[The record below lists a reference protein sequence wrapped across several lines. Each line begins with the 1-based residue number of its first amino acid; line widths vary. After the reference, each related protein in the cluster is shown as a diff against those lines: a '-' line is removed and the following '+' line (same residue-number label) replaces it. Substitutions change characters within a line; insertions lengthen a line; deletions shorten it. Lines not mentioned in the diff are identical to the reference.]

1 MHLGKEARTAY
12 AVMVLGVLV
21 TAFLRLP
28 LINGG
33 PLEGRNIF
41 TFTSMSF
48 VILTWMRLTHYR
60 FVRREVLLCFSVVA
74 VLFVVWL
81 FVQTLKYEF
90 IEMLP
95 TRGRI
100 AWYSY
105 YVPIVLAPPLIFVAS
120 LFAGLRESERVDR
133 RWTVVIVAGVAM
145 ALLFLTND
153 LHHLAFRFPEEL
165 GPKGEYDPANNH
177 EYGPLFYAAWIWM
190 ATMGIAAIVV
200 LVWRGVRGGFLRRL
214 AGTAVVIVAMASVL
228 PGYGLGWWG
237 PDDLI
242 MYSEATCLFII
253 AFIESLVVAGIF
265 PSNSGYEAMWEASSL
280 RGGFVDGKGGLTG
293 VSLYA
298 PTVTAEQVESA
309 VSRPLVLEGGND
321 ALVAHHVQGGTAF
334 WVRDLTSI
342 RALRERLEDL
352 GDALAGEQAMLTAE
366 NELARGREAL
376 AQREELYAKLFS
388 NTELQLHELQRVLE
402 DIPDGDEEF
411 IEGMHRAA
419 LVAVYIKRYANL
431 MLLGEGGAVDVR
443 ELALALGE
451 TAEHLRDL
459 GVRTEVRADVEGL
472 VQAEAA
478 LGAYAAFWRVIEE
491 TESVPSEIRAAI
503 VPADGAV
510 ELRVSFDAGERPVLA
525 YAMPLAGD
533 AP

>member
-1 MHLGKEARTAY
+1 M
-12 AVMVLGVLV
+12 
-21 TAFLRLP
+21 
-28 LINGG
+28 
-33 PLEGRNIF
+33 
-41 TFTSMSF
+41 
-48 VILTWMRLTHYR
+48 
-60 FVRREVLLCFSVVA
+60 
-74 VLFVVWL
+74 
-81 FVQTLKYEF
+81 
-90 IEMLP
+90 
-95 TRGRI
+95 
-100 AWYSY
+100 
-105 YVPIVLAPPLIFVAS
+105 
-120 LFAGLRESERVDR
+120 
-133 RWTVVIVAGVAM
+133 
-145 ALLFLTND
+145 
-153 LHHLAFRFPEEL
+153 
-165 GPKGEYDPANNH
+165 
-177 EYGPLFYAAWIWM
+177 
-190 ATMGIAAIVV
+190 
-200 LVWRGVRGGFLRRL
+200 
-214 AGTAVVIVAMASVL
+214 
-228 PGYGLGWWG
+228 
-237 PDDLI
+237 
-242 MYSEATCLFII
+242 
-253 AFIESLVVAGIF
+253 AGIF

-280 RGGFVDGKGGLTG
+280 RGGFVDGKGGLTD
-293 VSLYA
+293 VSPNA
-298 PTVTAEQVESA
+298 PTVTAEQIESA
-309 VSRPLVLEGGND
+309 VARPLVLAGGND
-321 ALVAHHVQGGTAF
+321 ALVAHHVRGGTAF

-342 RALRERLEDL
+342 RVLRERLEDL

-459 GVRTEVRADVEGL
+459 GVRTEVRADADGL

-491 TESVPSEIRAAI
+491 TKSVPSEIRAAI

>member
-1 MHLGKEARTAY
+1 
-12 AVMVLGVLV
+12 
-21 TAFLRLP
+21 
-28 LINGG
+28 
-33 PLEGRNIF
+33 
-41 TFTSMSF
+41 
-48 VILTWMRLTHYR
+48 
-60 FVRREVLLCFSVVA
+60 
-74 VLFVVWL
+74 
-81 FVQTLKYEF
+81 
-90 IEMLP
+90 
-95 TRGRI
+95 
-100 AWYSY
+100 
-105 YVPIVLAPPLIFVAS
+105 
-120 LFAGLRESERVDR
+120 
-133 RWTVVIVAGVAM
+133 
-145 ALLFLTND
+145 
-153 LHHLAFRFPEEL
+153 
-165 GPKGEYDPANNH
+165 
-177 EYGPLFYAAWIWM
+177 
-190 ATMGIAAIVV
+190 
-200 LVWRGVRGGFLRRL
+200 
-214 AGTAVVIVAMASVL
+214 
-228 PGYGLGWWG
+228 
-237 PDDLI
+237 
-242 MYSEATCLFII
+242 
-253 AFIESLVVAGIF
+253 
-265 PSNSGYEAMWEASSL
+265 MWEASSL

-321 ALVAHHVQGGTAF
+321 ALAAYRVQGGTAF

-459 GVRTEVRADVEGL
+459 GVRTEVRADADGL